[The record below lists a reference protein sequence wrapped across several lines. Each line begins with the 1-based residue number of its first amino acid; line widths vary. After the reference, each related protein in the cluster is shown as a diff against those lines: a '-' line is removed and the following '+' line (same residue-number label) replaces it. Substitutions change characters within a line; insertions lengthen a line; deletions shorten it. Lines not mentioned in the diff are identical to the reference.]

1 MFLIVRICMCNYTKV
16 FVRHPS
22 SVHGK
27 PWWCTN
33 ALGSGIYQELA
44 YSVWCRCLWI
54 HESAWYASTGYS
66 GVYMYIALF
75 FVRICLSNL
84 SLYINVQSFAL
95 IFDFYQ
101 TIMSQM
107 KHWTKFFLLKV
118 SLYILLIFVS
128 FSSNIQALSYKANS

>member
-44 YSVWCRCLWI
+44 YSVWCHVCEFMNLHDMQVLGI
-54 HESAWYASTGYS
+54 L
-66 GVYMYIALF
+66 VYTCI
-75 FVRICLSNL
+75 
-84 SLYINVQSFAL
+84 
-95 IFDFYQ
+95 
-101 TIMSQM
+101 
-107 KHWTKFFLLKV
+107 
-118 SLYILLIFVS
+118 
-128 FSSNIQALSYKANS
+128 

>member
-1 MFLIVRICMCNYTKV
+1 MFLVVRICKCNYTKV

-33 ALGSGIYQELA
+33 ALGSGIYQEL
-44 YSVWCRCLWI
+44 SDSQCGVDVCEFMNL
-54 HESAWYASTGYS
+54 HDMQASTGYS

-107 KHWTKFFLLKV
+107 KH
-118 SLYILLIFVS
+118 
-128 FSSNIQALSYKANS
+128 